1 MKRNK
6 ILNFKLFNESNSNM
20 SKEEFIGWLEDNEWE
35 ELDDGRYTFM
45 RIDSDYDFIYDFIEL
60 KNGGVKVDYDLDV
73 DGNKYKNIKPSS
85 VFYETYEDFMET
97 FTY

>member
-1 MKRNK
+1 MKSNK

-35 ELDDGRYTFM
+35 ESDDGRYTFM
-45 RIDSDYDFIYDFIEL
+45 RIDSDYGFIYDFIEL
-60 KNGGVKVDYDLDV
+60 KNDGVKIDYDLDV

-85 VFYETYEDFMET
+85 VFYKSYEDFIET